1 MSAPNTSKLTGIAIL
16 VSAILTII
24 GSSLG
29 GEALWLHYLFKP
41 ATTLLVWWSVWR
53 IKAPSHPLYRRAVLL
68 ALLLSLCG
76 DVFLM
81 LPKSVIGLGFELG
94 LASFL
99 VAHLFFLRAFTRDT
113 PLFGRRL
120 PLILLLLLSFANL
133 MVLWPSIGGA
143 LQLPVLAYMT
153 CLVCMSAQAISRAIS
168 LDTPSARLAAFGG
181 IAFLISDTTLAYN
194 KFYAP
199 VPSSPLLVLGTYYLA
214 LYLIARSVETKA
226 EAAIY
231 VQ

>member
-1 MSAPNTSKLTGIAIL
+1 MNRVSLPGAAIL
-16 VSAILTII
+16 ACAVLTII

-29 GEALWLHYLFKP
+29 GEALWLHYIFKP
-41 ATTLLVWWSVWR
+41 ATTLLVWWRVWR
-53 IKAPSHPLYRRAVLL
+53 ITAPLHPLYRRAVLV

-81 LPKSVIGLGFELG
+81 LPKSVVGPGFELG

-99 VAHLFFLRAFTRDT
+99 VAHLFFLRAFTRDA

-133 MVLWPSIGGA
+133 LVLWPTIGKA
-143 LQLPVLAYMT
+143 LQLPVLAYML
-153 CLVCMSAQAISRAIS
+153 CLVCMSAQAVSRAIS
-168 LDTPSARLAAFGG
+168 LGTPGGRLAACGG

-194 KFYAP
+194 KFHAP
-199 VPSSPLLVLGTYYLA
+199 IPASALLVLGSYYAA
-214 LYLIARSVETKA
+214 LYLIARSVETRA
-226 EAAIY
+226 EAAICA
-231 VQ
+231 Q

>member
-1 MSAPNTSKLTGIAIL
+1 MNRVSPPGAAIL
-16 VSAILTII
+16 ASAVLTIV

-29 GEALWLHYLFKP
+29 GDALWLHYIFKP

-53 IKAPSHPLYRRAVLL
+53 TTAPLHPLYRRAVLV

-94 LASFL
+94 LVSFL
-99 VAHLFFLRAFTRDT
+99 VAHLFFLRAFTRDA

-120 PLILLLLLSFANL
+120 PLVLLLLLSFANL
-133 MVLWPSIGGA
+133 LVLWPGIGKA
-143 LQLPVLAYMT
+143 LQLPVLAYML
-153 CLVCMSAQAISRAIS
+153 CLVCMSAQAVSRAIS
-168 LDTPSARLAAFGG
+168 LGTSGGRLAAFGG
-181 IAFLISDTTLAYN
+181 IAFLVSDTTLAYN
-194 KFYAP
+194 KFHAP
-199 VPSSPLLVLGTYYLA
+199 IPASALLVLGTYYAA
-214 LYLIARSVETKA
+214 LYLIARSVETRD
-226 EAAIY
+226 EAAIC

>member
-1 MSAPNTSKLTGIAIL
+1 MNRVSPPGAAIL
-16 VSAILTII
+16 ASAVLTII

-29 GEALWLHYLFKP
+29 GDALWLHYIFKP

-53 IKAPSHPLYRRAVLL
+53 TTAPLHPLYRRAVLV

-99 VAHLFFLRAFTRDT
+99 VAHLFFLRAFTRDA

-120 PLILLLLLSFANL
+120 PLVPLLLLSFANL
-133 MVLWPSIGGA
+133 LVLWPGIGKA
-143 LQLPVLAYMT
+143 LQLPVLAYML
-153 CLVCMSAQAISRAIS
+153 CLVCMSAQAVSRAIS
-168 LDTPSARLAAFGG
+168 LGTPRGRLAAFGG
-181 IAFLISDTTLAYN
+181 IAFLVSDTTLAYN
-194 KFYAP
+194 KFHAP
-199 VPSSPLLVLGTYYLA
+199 IPASALLVLGTYYAA

>member
-1 MSAPNTSKLTGIAIL
+1 MTATRFTAAAIL
-16 VSAILTII
+16 GSAILTII

-29 GEALWLHYLFKP
+29 GDALWLHYIFKP

-53 IKAPSHPLYRRAVLL
+53 TTAPLHPQYRGAVLV

-99 VAHLFFLRAFTRDT
+99 VAHLFFLRAFTRDA
-113 PLFGRRL
+113 PLFGQRL
-120 PLILLLLLSFANL
+120 PLVLLLLLSFANL
-133 MVLWPSIGGA
+133 LVLWPTIGKA
-143 LQLPVLAYMT
+143 LQLPVLAYML
-153 CLVCMSAQAISRAIS
+153 CLVCMSAQAVSRAIS
-168 LDTPSARLAAFGG
+168 LGTPGGRLAAFGG
-181 IAFLISDTTLAYN
+181 IAFLVSDTTLAYN
-194 KFYAP
+194 KFHAP
-199 VPSSPLLVLGTYYLA
+199 VPASALLVLGTYYAA

-226 EAAIY
+226 EAAICA
-231 VQ
+231 Q